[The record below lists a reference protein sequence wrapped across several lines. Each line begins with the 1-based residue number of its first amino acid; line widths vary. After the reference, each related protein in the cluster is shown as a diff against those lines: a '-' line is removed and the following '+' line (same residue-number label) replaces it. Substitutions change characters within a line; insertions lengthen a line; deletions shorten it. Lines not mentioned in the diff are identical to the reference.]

1 MIRVLIVDDQVVV
14 TEGLRVILN
23 LSPTTEVAGVAY
35 DGAQAVELVGKLM
48 PDLVLMDLKM
58 PGMNGIR
65 ATRAIREQYP
75 AMHVLVLTT
84 YSADEWVF
92 DAIRAGASGY
102 LLKDS
107 DGDDIIAAIEGT
119 VEGRTY
125 IDPAIADKLL
135 ALARQQVKPDTAIF
149 ADLSERELTILRY
162 IARGLTNTDIAEKL
176 FLAEGTIRNNVSTI
190 LNKLGVVDRTQAA
203 ALAWHHGLVHR
214 GTGNLNTDDN

>member
-23 LSPTTEVAGVAY
+23 LATTIEVVGVAY
-35 DGAQAVELVGKLM
+35 GGSQAVELVGKLQ

-65 ATRAIREQYP
+65 ATQAIHTQYP
-75 AMHVLVLTT
+75 ATHVLVLTT

-107 DGDDIIAAIEGT
+107 TGDEIVAAIEGT
-119 VEGRTY
+119 VKGRTH
-125 IDPAIADKLL
+125 IDPAVADKLL
-135 ALARQQVKPDTAIF
+135 TLARQQIQPNSAFF
-149 ADLSERELTILRY
+149 ADLSERERVILCY
-162 IARGLTNTDIAEKL
+162 VARGWTNTDIAEKL
-176 FLAEGTIRNNVSTI
+176 TLAEGTVRNNVSTI
-190 LNKLGVVDRTQAA
+190 LNKLGVADRTQAA

-214 GTGNLNTDDN
+214 VTDDSE

>member
-23 LSPTTEVAGVAY
+23 LAPTIEVVGVAY
-35 DGAQAVELVGKLM
+35 EGAQAVELVGKLK

-65 ATRAIREQYP
+65 ATRVIQENYP
-75 AMHVLVLTT
+75 ETKVLVLTT
-84 YSADEWVF
+84 YDADEWVF

-107 DGDDIIAAIEGT
+107 DGEDIVAAIEGT
-119 VEGRTY
+119 VEGRTH

-135 ALARQQVKPDTAIF
+135 ALARQQVKPDVAVF
-149 ADLSERELTILRY
+149 ASLSGRELAILRHL
-162 IARGLTNTDIAEKL
+162 ARGLTNADIAEEL
-176 FLAEGTIRNNVSTI
+176 FLAEGTVRNYVSAI
-190 LNKLGVVDRTQAA
+190 LNKLGVADRTQAA

-214 GTGNLNTDDN
+214 GVDDLSENIE

>member
-14 TEGLRVILN
+14 TEGLRVILS
-23 LSPTTEVAGVAY
+23 LAPTIEVAGAAY
-35 DGAQAVELVGKLM
+35 DGAQAVDLVGKLS

-75 AMHVLVLTT
+75 GTYILVLTT

-107 DGDDIIAAIEGT
+107 DGDTIVAAIEGT
-119 VEGRTY
+119 VEGRTH
-125 IDPAIADKLL
+125 IDPAVADKLF
-135 ALARQQVKPDTAIF
+135 ALARQQVQPNTALF
-149 ADLSERELTILRY
+149 AELSARELTILRY
-162 IARGLTNTDIAEKL
+162 IARGLSNTDIADRL
-176 FLAEGTIRNNVSTI
+176 TLAEGTVRNNVSAI
-190 LNKLGVVDRTQAA
+190 LNKLGVADRTQAA
-203 ALAWHHGLVHR
+203 ALAWHHGLVQR
-214 GTGNLNTDDN
+214 GTDDLNGDGH